1 MTQGRQAAGDP
12 RFRVLATVG
21 IFEPGFRGGGP
32 VRSVAN
38 IIDSVSEHTEVRLI
52 TRDRDLGSTEPYPGL
67 SGKWV
72 RRGRSHVYYL
82 NPRSARQWLQLL
94 RQLRGT
100 AFDLLYVNS
109 LWAPAFTVIPIVAVR
124 YGLIH
129 ARCVL
134 IAPRGELSP
143 GALSLKRTK
152 KRFTLR
158 LWGPFLKRMDVI
170 WHAFAE
176 REASEIRAVFAW
188 ARTEVNQNQIA
199 LPDEPLPATPADHG
213 PARMVFIG
221 RISAKKNLQL
231 TLRALHDVTKP
242 VDFDIYG
249 PVEDDRYWLA
259 CRELISGLP
268 SHVQVAYRGELHPA
282 EVRRTFSGYD
292 AFVFPTLG
300 ENFGHVIAESLSASC
315 PVVCSDETPWSSI
328 LAAGGGAVVSDLAS
342 DSLAHEL
349 ERIAAMTSA
358 ARRGARQAA
367 GNAYRNWRRNTVGPN
382 ILEQVRCTIARRSAS
397 ALDDDGATR
406 R

>member
-1 MTQGRQAAGDP
+1 MLLLAANTAAYAVEMAACGP
-12 RFRVLATVG
+12 
-21 IFEPGFRGGGP
+21 EPLG
-32 VRSVAN
+32 SSAA
-38 IIDSVSEHTEVRLI
+38 LI

-72 RRGRSHVYYL
+72 RRGPSHVYYL
-82 NPRSARQWLQLL
+82 NLCSARQWLQLL

-124 YGLIH
+124 LGLIH
-129 ARCVL
+129 AQRVL

-143 GALSLKRTK
+143 GALSLKSRK
-152 KRFTLR
+152 KRVFLR
-158 LWGPFLKRMDVI
+158 LWGPFLKQMDVT

-176 REASEIRAVFAW
+176 REASEICAVLPW

-199 LPDEPLPATPADHG
+199 LPDEPLLPTPAEHG

-231 TLRALHDVTKP
+231 TLRALHDVTMP

-249 PVEDDRYWLA
+249 PVEDDGYWLA
-259 CRELISGLP
+259 CRELIADLP
-268 SHVQVAYRGELHPA
+268 PHVQVAYRGELHPDD
-282 EVRRTFSGYD
+282 VRRTFCEYD

-328 LAAGGGAVVSDLAS
+328 LAAGGGAIVSDLAS
-342 DSLAHEL
+342 GSLAHEL

-358 ARRGARQAA
+358 ARRGAREAA
-367 GNAYRNWRRNTVGPN
+367 GNAYRHWRRNTVGPN
-382 ILEQVRCTIARRSAS
+382 ILEQIRCTSARSNAS
-397 ALDDDGATR
+397 ALEDDGVLPDDTFYRDR
-406 R
+406 RSRG